1 MLDTVCWPALLSFNG
16 PYKKPSAV
24 SLPCP
29 LQFLLLRVFV
39 LVLVIVVVIIIVIVD
54 RLLGL
59 ALFVFLAALLGLS
72 SESTQVSIVC
82 ARTLSLFGME
92 PEASTD
98 EQGEDEEEQAGRRV
112 GARLKAHTSS
122 SSFFFFISFSLVMS
136 GTMFFSASALANSG
150 SSHTRML
157 SKIDP
162 AFTW

>member
-1 MLDTVCWPALLSFNG
+1 MLDTVWWPALLSFNG

-39 LVLVIVVVIIIVIVD
+39 LVLVIVIVIIIVIVD

-72 SESTQVSIVC
+72 RESTQVSIVC

-98 EQGEDEEEQAGRRV
+98 EQGEDAEEQRHA
-112 GARLKAHTSS
+112 
-122 SSFFFFISFSLVMS
+122 
-136 GTMFFSASALANSG
+136 
-150 SSHTRML
+150 
-157 SKIDP
+157 
-162 AFTW
+162 